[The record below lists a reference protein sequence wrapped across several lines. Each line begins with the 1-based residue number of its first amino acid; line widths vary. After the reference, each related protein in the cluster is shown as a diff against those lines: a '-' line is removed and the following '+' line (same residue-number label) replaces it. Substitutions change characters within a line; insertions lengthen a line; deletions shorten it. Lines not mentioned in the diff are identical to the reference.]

1 MSDDN
6 LSVFTLAS
14 GAEDVLLHRF
24 GLPLAR
30 NSE

>member
-1 MSDDN
+1 

-30 NSE
+30 DSE